1 MDTGAKLHLL
11 SLSNIPDSS
20 ATTDGSS
27 INRLLR
33 IIRGYNYSGSHD
45 VSCAYT
51 FSAGDHIRPRNF
63 SCDTNTDFFYRRRCT
78 LMQCAQQHTLTSA
91 IIQYMDQHCCHF
103 SSNGASDSCSV
114 TNTSVFASPVTQ
126 CAHISTLTLFLA
138 THGYVGP
145 DTDFVTSPVSLAIPI
160 TCCQPCYSHYIYISP
175 L

>member
-45 VSCAYT
+45 VSSTYT

-78 LMQCAQQHTLTSA
+78 LMQCAQQHPL
-91 IIQYMDQHCCHF
+91 
-103 SSNGASDSCSV
+103 
-114 TNTSVFASPVTQ
+114 VFHS
-126 CAHISTLTLFLA
+126 
-138 THGYVGP
+138 
-145 DTDFVTSPVSLAIPI
+145 
-160 TCCQPCYSHYIYISP
+160 
-175 L
+175 